1 MQPNQPS
8 RIAFLVGALIT
19 FTAIVGYFV
28 GLQSPMNPFEKT
40 ARVQGLS
47 HDARMTRT
55 NAAKDVGSIPATD
68 YSQMGLAVRTNAAP
82 STMAVKDSLSQFANP
97 TLPQFSMTEQAA
109 MDSGLDNKFSI
120 AEKRLAL
127 AMRAKNRAFNG
138 APPTVP
144 HPMTEMSAES
154 CVACHS
160 QGTQTATLRMPRIS
174 HPFLSNC
181 TQCHVGIASPDMPN
195 AMVRANHFVGLAA
208 PEGGPRAFAGAP
220 PQMPHSTW
228 MRVDCLSCH
237 GQASYRGLQT
247 THPWRQNCQQCHA
260 PSSRLE
266 QTILESNA
274 KFMDPLKIDSL

>member
-1 MQPNQPS
+1 MQPKQPS
-8 RIAFLVGALIT
+8 RIVLLVGALIT
-19 FTAIVGYFV
+19 FVAIVGYFV

-47 HDARMTRT
+47 RIVGAARTLETMET
-55 NAAKDVGSIPATD
+55 GSIPATD
-68 YSQMGLAVRTNAAP
+68 YSQMGMAVRAKSASSKLKQNDSP
-82 STMAVKDSLSQFANP
+82 FSTWSNSHFA
-97 TLPQFSMTEQAA
+97 TTEQAA
-109 MDSGLDNKFSI
+109 IDLGTDNNI
-120 AEKRLAL
+120 PVAEKRFAL
-127 AMRAKNRAFNG
+127 AMREKNRAFNG

-144 HPMTEMSAES
+144 HPIAESSAES

-160 QGTQTATLRMPRIS
+160 QGTQTATLRIPRMS

-181 TQCHVGIASPDMPN
+181 TQCHVGTASPDMPN

-220 PQMPHSTW
+220 PQIPHSTW

-260 PSSRLE
+260 PSSTLE
-266 QTILESNA
+266 QIILESNA
-274 KFMDPLKIDSL
+274 KFIDAMQVDSL

>member
-8 RIAFLVGALIT
+8 RIVLLVGALIT
-19 FTAIVGYFV
+19 FVAIVGYFV

-47 HDARMTRT
+47 RVVGATRMLEKLE
-55 NAAKDVGSIPATD
+55 AGSIPATD
-68 YSQMGLAVRTNAAP
+68 YSQMGPALREKLASSKLAQNDSP
-82 STMAVKDSLSQFANP
+82 FSTASIPVYP
-97 TLPQFSMTEQAA
+97 TTEQAA
-109 MDSGLDNKFSI
+109 IEQAVDNKI
-120 AEKRLAL
+120 PLAEKRFAL
-127 AMRAKNRAFNG
+127 AMREKNRAFNG

-144 HPMTEMSAES
+144 HPIAETSAES

-160 QGTQTATLRMPRIS
+160 QGTQTATLRIPKMS
-174 HPFLSNC
+174 HAYLSNC
-181 TQCHVGIASPDMPN
+181 TQCHVGTASPDMPN

-208 PEGGPRAFAGAP
+208 PEGGPRAFASAP
-220 PQMPHSTW
+220 PQIPHSTW

-247 THPWRQNCQQCHA
+247 THPWRQNCQQCHTA
-260 PSSRLE
+260 SSTLE

-274 KFMDPLKIDSL
+274 KFIDPMQVDSL

>member
-1 MQPNQPS
+1 MQPKQPS
-8 RIAFLVGALIT
+8 RIVLLVGALIT
-19 FTAIVGYFV
+19 FVAIVGYFV

-47 HDARMTRT
+47 RVVGPKRALVAME
-55 NAAKDVGSIPATD
+55 AGSIPATD
-68 YSQMGLAVRTNAAP
+68 YSQMGMAVRANLTSSKLAQTHSPFATASIPLYP
-82 STMAVKDSLSQFANP
+82 S
-97 TLPQFSMTEQAA
+97 TEQAA
-109 MDSGLDNKFSI
+109 MEQAVDTRIPLT
-120 AEKRLAL
+120 EKRFAL
-127 AMRAKNRAFNG
+127 AMREKNRAFNG

-144 HPMTEMSAES
+144 HPIDENSAES

-160 QGTQTATLRMPRIS
+160 QGTQTATLRIPKMS
-174 HPFLSNC
+174 HATLSNC
-181 TQCHVGIASPDMPN
+181 TQCHVGTASSDMPN

-208 PEGGPRAFAGAP
+208 PEAGPRAFGGAP
-220 PQMPHSTW
+220 PQIPHSTW

-260 PSSRLE
+260 ASSTLE

-274 KFMDPLKIDSL
+274 KFIDPMQVDSL

>member
-8 RIAFLVGALIT
+8 RIVFLVGALIT
-19 FTAIVGYFV
+19 FVAIVGYFV

-40 ARVQGLS
+40 VRVQGLS
-47 HDARMTRT
+47 RAVR
-55 NAAKDVGSIPATD
+55 AKRALETMETGSIPATD
-68 YSQMGLAVRTNAAP
+68 YSQMGMAVRAKAASSLLAQNDSP
-82 STMAVKDSLSQFANP
+82 FSTA
-97 TLPQFSMTEQAA
+97 TIPQYATSEQAA
-109 MDSGLDNKFSI
+109 VEPGVDNKISL

-127 AMRAKNRAFNG
+127 AMREKNRSFNG

-144 HPMTEMSAES
+144 HPIAETSAES

-160 QGTQTATLRMPRIS
+160 QGTQTATLRIPKMS
-174 HPFLSNC
+174 HPLFSNC
-181 TQCHVGIASPDMPN
+181 TQCHVGTASLDMPN

-208 PEGGPRAFAGAP
+208 PEAGPKAFAGAP
-220 PQMPHSTW
+220 PQIPHSTW

-237 GQASYRGLQT
+237 GQTSYRGLQT

-260 PSSRLE
+260 PSSSLE

-274 KFMDPLKIDSL
+274 KFIDPIKIDSL